1 MPTWFKDLKTTY
13 KLALGFGLVLLLT
26 LTIAATGWSAIGML
40 VRSGD
45 RLAAIGELTKAAK
58 DLSIARQDYARQV
71 SEAAAKEVMAR
82 LAALREQ
89 QESLQRLGLAA
100 TSQRLLG
107 EQSELAGSYG
117 QTFAE
122 EVTAYDRQGQAA
134 TLLGTRA
141 EQALQ
146 SVGEI
151 EQSLANS
158 DAPELY
164 PGQRLG
170 QFRAIGLLDRSLRE
184 VRYSLQSYLFTGD
197 AAQEAK
203 ATAAMA
209 TTITELQ
216 RRLATASSR
225 DAPSLRQAEQA
236 LLHYQLSIGDFQAAH
251 READKAAETLR
262 VLEERILAAGRQLA
276 TQNIAQREVDSQN
289 AYRRLAFISA
299 LALLAGLLASGII
312 TRQLIQP
319 LQGSLL
325 QARRIAGGD
334 LTTSTSVARHDEL
347 GQLQA
352 SMNEMTTGLRA
363 LVGQVQEGV
372 LQLQDAAEG
381 LTSGAEQTREGVE
394 RQGQETRLVATA
406 IVELTASAQE
416 VASHAEM
423 ASQTSQQV
431 ARAAS
436 EGDAQV
442 RQAIEAV
449 DRLAQEMSAA
459 GVAMDALLSESKRIG
474 TVTGVIKAVAEQTN
488 LLALNAAIE
497 AARAGDAGR
506 GFAVVADEVR
516 NLARTAQQSVTEIER
531 IVGDL
536 LGRTA
541 QVVARVDASRSQTG
555 QAVILI
561 QHAGKA
567 LQLIGNQVTSM
578 QNMNLQ
584 IAAAAEEQ
592 SRVAGE
598 VERSV
603 HVVGALA
610 QASVSSSQALTAA
623 SAELGQLGTEL
634 AARISRFRL

>member
-1 MPTWFKDLKTTY
+1 MRTWFKDLKTTL
-13 KLALGFGLVLLLT
+13 KLALGFGSVLLLT
-26 LTIAATGWSAIGML
+26 LAIAATGWSAIGML

-71 SEAAAKEVMAR
+71 NETAAKEVTAR
-82 LAALREQ
+82 LTALREQ
-89 QESLQRLGLAA
+89 QEGLQRLGLDP
-100 TSQRLLG
+100 TSQRLLD
-107 EQSELAGSYG
+107 EQSELAGHYG

-122 EVTAYDRQGQAA
+122 EVTAYERQGHAA

-146 SVGEI
+146 AVGEI
-151 EQSLANS
+151 ERALANNE
-158 DAPELY
+158 APELY

-170 QFRAIGLLDRSLRE
+170 QFRAIGLLDRKLRD
-184 VRYSLQSYLFTGD
+184 VRYSLQSYLLSGD
-197 AAQEAK
+197 AAQETK
-203 ATAAMA
+203 ATGDMA
-209 TTITELQ
+209 STIAELQ
-216 RRLATASSR
+216 RRLATASAR
-225 DAPSLRQAEQA
+225 DAPSLRQAEEA
-236 LLHYQLSIGDFQAAH
+236 LLHYQQSIGDFQAAH
-251 READKAAETLR
+251 REAAKAVETLR
-262 VLEERILAAGRQLA
+262 LLEERILDAGRQLA

-319 LQGSLL
+319 LQASLL

-334 LTTSTSVARHDEL
+334 LTPSMAVARRDEL

-352 SMNEMTTGLRA
+352 SMSEMTTGLRA

-372 LQLQDAAEG
+372 VQLQGAAAG
-381 LTSGAEQTREGVE
+381 LTSGAERTREGVE
-394 RQGQETRLVATA
+394 RQGQEIRLVATA

-416 VASHAEM
+416 VAAHAEM

-431 ARAAS
+431 ERAAS

-442 RQAIEAV
+442 HQAILAV
-449 DRLAQEMSAA
+449 DTLAREMLEA
-459 GVAMDALLSESKRIG
+459 GTAMDALLDETKRIG

-497 AARAGDAGR
+497 AARAGEAGR

-531 IVGDL
+531 IVSDL
-536 LGRTA
+536 LGRA
-541 QVVARVDASRSQTG
+541 GQAAARVDASRAQTG
-555 QAVILI
+555 QAVTLI
-561 QHAGKA
+561 QHAGDA
-567 LQLIGNQVTSM
+567 LRLIGDQVTTM
-578 QNMNLQ
+578 QSMNLQ
-584 IAAAAEEQ
+584 IAAASEEQ

-603 HVVGALA
+603 HVVEELS
-610 QASVSSSQALTAA
+610 QASVDASQDLTLA
-623 SAELGQLGTEL
+623 SAELGQLGVEL
-634 AARISRFRL
+634 SARTSRFRL

>member
-71 SEAAAKEVMAR
+71 SEVAAEEVMAR

-89 QESLQRLGLAA
+89 QESLQRLGLDA

-319 LQGSLL
+319 LQVSLL

-416 VASHAEM
+416 VAAHAEM

-431 ARAAS
+431 ERAAS